1 MASTATDYR
10 EMAHECLR
18 AADATDDPET
28 RATLLGMAKLHM
40 QTALSMDVAALTS
53 KTVEFPH

>member
-1 MASTATDYR
+1 MASSASDYR

-18 AADATDDPET
+18 AADVTDDPVT
-28 RATLLGMAKLHM
+28 RATLLGVAKIYM
-40 QTALSMDVAALTS
+40 QAALSMDVAALTA